1 MRDKDKVG
9 CAYYLASEER
19 LWCME
24 EVTGGGIEV
33 VEKLQAD
40 LQPTTVILS
49 TRSDAAINLS
59 DRCATRHASLVENDD
74 DHHPLPYELEIRP
87 SAEFGYESALNKL
100 LGLQFTLDLEK
111 NVQLLVPGA
120 PATYDQDLLPQ
131 DLGLSTRRG
140 RYLQLS
146 SCLNLDNR
154 ISVGCAG
161 AIAGYLQRK
170 RASEFLPEDPNAN
183 LVWRVTRLEMFSL
196 KDTMMVNIDTLVS
209 LQILQPESHP
219 NTFNQGPGTSG
230 SKESLSLFGLFQNY
244 AHTPQGKA
252 RLRQSFLRPSLDT
265 DIIHSRLD
273 FTSVFVRPENQPT
286 CQKLSKSLTKVKNMR
301 TTFTQLHK
309 GTDGGKPKQNA
320 FKSGVWSSLIEFC
333 YHTIDILET
342 LGEVVGASM
351 LPICV
356 RVIDTFDRL
365 RLQRIGRL
373 IYETVDLDSSADQY
387 RTVIKRGINGQLD
400 EVKDV
405 YDGMD
410 DILSCKAVEI
420 ARLLPLGMNI
430 ALNVIYFPHL
440 GFHLT
445 VPLHEATGQAV
456 YNGADLG
463 WESMFTTTNQVY
475 FKDVAMH
482 EMDRDL
488 GDLYA
493 VICDYEI
500 EIAYDLAQTILA
512 EEKLLIAVSD
522 LCGEL
527 DCLLALAHAAHQYRL
542 TRPCISEENLIDIKG
557 GRHLLH
563 EMSMSCYVTNDT
575 FLVGGRGRDGMDDQ
589 TSTNQTQTGPSMVL
603 LTGPNYSG
611 KSVYQK
617 QVALIVYM
625 AHVGSYVPAE
635 SATMGITD
643 KILTRLTTR
652 ETVSKVQSAFMMDI
666 QQTAIALNSCTK
678 RSLVVIDEFG
688 RGTDTCDGAG
698 LAAGVFCHLVS
709 LGPDAPK
716 TLAATHFH
724 EIFHLGL
731 FNKFDN
737 VAFAHMEVRVSEQH
751 DGGTV
756 REHDI
761 EVTYL
766 YNLRAG
772 MSDLS
777 YGTQCAALNGVPAEV
792 VERAEQLAKMSA
804 RGEDPVMA
812 CSALSTR
819 DAQDLQD
826 AESAARKFLTLDF
839 DHEMGEVELMA
850 TLESMLGPAEKED
863 EGYQGARDVHSAG
876 RS

>member
-1 MRDKDKVG
+1 M
-9 CAYYLASEER
+9 
-19 LWCME
+19 
-24 EVTGGGIEV
+24 
-33 VEKLQAD
+33 
-40 LQPTTVILS
+40 
-49 TRSDAAINLS
+49 
-59 DRCATRHASLVENDD
+59 
-74 DHHPLPYELEIRP
+74 
-87 SAEFGYESALNKL
+87 
-100 LGLQFTLDLEK
+100 DLEK

-154 ISVGCAG
+154 ISIGCAG
-161 AIAGYLQRK
+161 AIVGYLQRK
-170 RASEFLPEDPNAN
+170 RTSEFLPDDPNAA
-183 LVWRVTRLEMFSL
+183 LVCRVTKLEMFSL
-196 KDTMMVNIDTLVS
+196 KDTMMVNVDTLVS

-244 AHTPQGKA
+244 AHTPQGRA
-252 RLRQSFLRPSLDT
+252 RLRQNFLRPSLRGDV
-265 DIIHSRLD
+265 IQSRLD
-273 FTSVFVRPENQPT
+273 CISVFVRPDNQPT
-286 CQKLSKSLTKVKNMR
+286 CQKLSKSLSKVKNMR
-301 TTFTQLHK
+301 TTFIQMHK
-309 GTDGGKPKQNA
+309 GIDDGKQKQNA

-333 YHTIDILET
+333 YHSIDIAET

-356 RVIDTFDRL
+356 RIIETLDRL

-373 IYETVDLDSSADQY
+373 IYETVDLESSADQY
-387 RTVIKRGINGQLD
+387 RTVIKRGVNAQLD
-400 EVKDV
+400 EVKNV
-405 YDGMD
+405 YDDMD

-420 ARLLPLGMNI
+420 ARLLPPGMNV

-445 VPLHEATGQAV
+445 VPINEATGQAV
-456 YNGADLG
+456 YDGADLG
-463 WESMFTTTNQVY
+463 WECMFTTTNQVY
-475 FKDVAMH
+475 FKDTAMH
-482 EMDRDL
+482 EMDQDL

-500 EIAYDLAQTILA
+500 EIAYDLAQAILA
-512 EEKLLIAVSD
+512 DEKLLVAVSD

-542 TRPCISEENLIDIKG
+542 TRPCVTRDNIIDIKG

-563 EMSMSCYVTNDT
+563 EMMVSGYVPNDT
-575 FLVGGRGRDGMDDQ
+575 LLVGGRDEEEIDHGKN
-589 TSTNQTQTGPSMVL
+589 TNQMKTGPSMIL

-625 AHVGSYVPAE
+625 AHVGSYVPAD
-635 SATMGITD
+635 SATIGITD

-666 QQTAIALNSCTK
+666 QQTAIALNACTR

-698 LAAGVFCHLVS
+698 LAAGVFCHLLS

-724 EIFHLGL
+724 EIFDLGL
-731 FNKFDN
+731 FTEFDN
-737 VAFAHMEVRVSEQH
+737 MAFAHMEVHVNEQH
-751 DGGTV
+751 DGYTTG
-756 REHDI
+756 EHDS
-761 EVTYL
+761 EVIYL

-792 VERAEQLAKMSA
+792 VERAVQLAKMSA
-804 RGEDPVMA
+804 RGEDLAIA

-819 DAQDLQD
+819 DTKDLQD
-826 AESAARKFLTLDF
+826 AESAARKFLTVNFEDN
-839 DHEMGEVELMA
+839 MGEAELMA
-850 TLESMLGPAEKED
+850 AFESMLGPAEEED
-863 EGYQGARDVHSAG
+863 E
-876 RS
+876 